1 MNEQIIKDIANNLNI
16 KVFQV
21 ENTLKLLEEGST
33 IPFIARYRK
42 EATSGLDEKKIK
54 EISDVYKY
62 QVNLLKR
69 KEDVIRLIDEKNLLT
84 EELKNKILS
93 CTKLVDIEDLYRPY
107 KEKKKTKAT
116 DAINNGLEGLAK
128 IIMSFPNKSLEEI
141 INNYTSCKV
150 TTYNEKYEGVMYII
164 AEWISDNANYRKY
177 IRNYI
182 FNNGFIVSK
191 VKKDGK
197 DEYKTYEMYYDYN
210 ERIKYIK
217 SHRVLALNRG
227 EEEKVLNVKLTT
239 DDDKIISYL
248 ENKIIKYD
256 YPCSKLVKDA
266 IKDSYKRLIFPS
278 IEREIR
284 SDLTILA
291 NKVAIDNFSSNVS
304 NLLLTPPMKEIRV
317 LGFDPA
323 FRTGCKLAVLDK
335 NGSVLSIDKI
345 YPHEP
350 HNKIKESEIKIV
362 ELVNKYN
369 IDVIA
374 IGNGTASRES
384 ERFIANTIKNNNLN
398 CKYVIVSEAGAS
410 VYSAS
415 DLAIKEFPNL
425 DVAERSAISIGRRL
439 QDPLS
444 ELVKIDPKSI
454 GVGLYQ
460 HDLKQKELDEALDF
474 AVGSVVNSVGVNINT
489 ASPSL
494 LKYISG
500 LNSKTIA
507 SIIKEKERINKFTS
521 RMELK
526 KILSDKVFEQSIGF
540 IRINDAVNI
549 LDRTKIHPESYEKTY
564 NLLKYLNLSLEDIG
578 TPKIKEV
585 LNNVVISN
593 IEDELKIDKWTLE
606 DIISCLKEPLRD
618 PREDY
623 SAPVLKEDILTIDD
637 LKVGMKL
644 QGVVRNV
651 VDFGAF
657 IDIGLHN
664 DGLVHIS
671 EITSKYIKHPSEVL
685 TVGDIVDCYVKEIF
699 KEREKVALTLKEM

>member
-1 MNEQIIKDIANNLNI
+1 
-16 KVFQV
+16 
-21 ENTLKLLEEGST
+21 
-33 IPFIARYRK
+33 
-42 EATSGLDEKKIK
+42 
-54 EISDVYKY
+54 
-62 QVNLLKR
+62 
-69 KEDVIRLIDEKNLLT
+69 
-84 EELKNKILS
+84 
-93 CTKLVDIEDLYRPY
+93 
-107 KEKKKTKAT
+107 
-116 DAINNGLEGLAK
+116 
-128 IIMSFPNKSLEEI
+128 
-141 INNYTSCKV
+141 
-150 TTYNEKYEGVMYII
+150 
-164 AEWISDNANYRKY
+164 
-177 IRNYI
+177 
-182 FNNGFIVSK
+182 
-191 VKKDGK
+191 
-197 DEYKTYEMYYDYN
+197 MYYDYN

-384 ERFIANTIKNNNLN
+384 ERFIANTIKNNSLN

-540 IRINDAVNI
+540 IRINDASNV

-564 NLLKYLNLSLEDIG
+564 SLLKYLNLSLEDIG

-585 LNNVVISN
+585 LKNINVESL
-593 IEDELKIDKWTLE
+593 EKELKIDKWTLE

-623 SAPVLKEDILTIDD
+623 SAPVLKDDILTIDD

-671 EITSKYIKHPSEVL
+671 QITTKYIKHPSEVL
-685 TVGDIVDCYVKEIF
+685 TVGDIVDCYVKEIY
-699 KEREKVALTLKEM
+699 KDKEKVSLTLIEM